1 MTDPSAERTFM
12 QRLLYT
18 ALRTASD
25 ATGRLGHKNLRRI
38 AMGLGAALWHSLPS
52 RRALAIR
59 NIRDHLSVPEA
70 EAKAIARESFNH
82 NALSFLEAAFI
93 PYCRCEAPLF
103 TCDAENTL
111 STMKAGGRPVVVS
124 TGHLGAWEL
133 LATLHGVICPM
144 DKIGSAVVRRYGNQ
158 VFNDFMI
165 RQRGFHGN
173 QIIGHRNA
181 VMPVLRILRQ
191 QGTVIFL
198 VDHHTGSSES
208 LRIPFLGEEA
218 AVNMGPA
225 LLAIR
230 GKALIFP
237 LCILRKGEGY
247 LLHIEPEAL
256 DPLALEGDNDARIR
270 SAATFYTR
278 AMERMIR
285 LAPEQWFWMHN
296 RWKK

>member
-1 MTDPSAERTFM
+1 MTDPSAERSRL

-18 ALRTASD
+18 ALRTASN
-25 ATGRLGHKNLRRI
+25 ATGSLGYKNLRRI
-38 AMGLGAALWHSLPS
+38 AMGLGAVLWHALPS

-59 NIRDHLSVPEA
+59 NIRDRLSLPEA
-70 EAKAIARESFNH
+70 EAKDIARESFNH
-82 NALSFLEAAFI
+82 NALSFLEASFI
-93 PYCRCEAPLF
+93 PFCRYGAPLF

-111 STMKAGGRPVVVS
+111 RTLQAGGRPVVVS

-133 LATLHGVICPM
+133 FSSLHGVICPM
-144 DKIGSAVVRRYGNQ
+144 DKIGSAVVRRYGNP

-165 RQRGFHGN
+165 GQRGFHGN
-173 QIIGHRNA
+173 QIVGHRNA
-181 VMPVLRILRQ
+181 VMPVLRILKQ

-230 GKALIFP
+230 GKALIYP
-237 LCILRKGEGY
+237 MCILRKGEGY
-247 LLHIEPEAL
+247 LLHIEPDVL
-256 DPLALEGDNDARIR
+256 DPLTLEGDNDSRIR
-270 SAATFYTR
+270 TAATFYTR